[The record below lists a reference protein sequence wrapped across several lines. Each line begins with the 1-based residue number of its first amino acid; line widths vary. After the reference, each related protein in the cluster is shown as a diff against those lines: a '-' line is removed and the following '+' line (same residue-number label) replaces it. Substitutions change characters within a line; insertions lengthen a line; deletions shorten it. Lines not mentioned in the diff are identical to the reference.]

1 MLASRTISQYER
13 LAAALTLEPLSAFS
27 RGRHMSNLGLWI
39 GFAFAALCVLG
50 IFYAAL
56 ASKTPADLSPR
67 QLNLV
72 ILIAGGLVGW
82 VVGMLITPVSP
93 KDPVVFSDTGRAL
106 STFVAGYLVA
116 KIDRIFDI
124 ATRKDDNVN
133 GLLVG
138 RLLMFVSMFALGVLA
153 TFVWRS
159 YVHLG

>member
-1 MLASRTISQYER
+1 MN
-13 LAAALTLEPLSAFS
+13 
-27 RGRHMSNLGLWI
+27 NLGIWI
-39 GFAFAALCVLG
+39 GFSFAALCVLG
-50 IFYAAL
+50 IIYAAL
-56 ASKTPADLSPR
+56 AMKTPADLSPR

-93 KDPVVFSDTGRAL
+93 KEPAIFSETGKAL

-124 ATRKDDNVN
+124 AMKRDESVN
-133 GLLVG
+133 GLFVG
-138 RLLMFVSMFALGVLA
+138 RLLMFVSVFALGLLA

>member
-1 MLASRTISQYER
+1 
-13 LAAALTLEPLSAFS
+13 
-27 RGRHMSNLGLWI
+27 MSNLGIWI
-39 GFAFAALCVLG
+39 GFSFAGLCVLG
-50 IFYAAL
+50 IVYAAL
-56 ASKTPADLSPR
+56 AMKTPADVSPR

-93 KDPVVFSDTGRAL
+93 KDQAVFSET
-106 STFVAGYLVA
+106 GYLVA
-116 KIDRIFDI
+116 KIDRVFDI
-124 ATRKDDNVN
+124 AMKQNENVN
-133 GLLVG
+133 GLFVG

>member
-1 MLASRTISQYER
+1 
-13 LAAALTLEPLSAFS
+13 
-27 RGRHMSNLGLWI
+27 MSNLGIWI
-39 GFAFAALCVLG
+39 GFSFAVLCVLG
-50 IFYAAL
+50 ILYAAL
-56 ASKTPADLSPR
+56 ATKTPADVSPR

-72 ILIAGGLVGW
+72 ILIAGALVGW

-93 KDPVVFSDTGRAL
+93 KDQAVFSDTGRAL

-116 KIDRIFDI
+116 KIDRLFDI
-124 ATRKDDNVN
+124 AMKKDDNVN

-138 RLLMFVSMFALGVLA
+138 RLLMFVSTFALGVLA